1 MALLKGLWQLCAC
14 VLAPYVRTAVDPL
27 KAPLLLLFCWRSCS
41 SRWERALAL
50 PLFSREFCTTKLV
63 TTLLTALSV

>member
-27 KAPLLLLFCWRSCS
+27 KAPLLLLFCLRSCS
-41 SRWERALAL
+41 SRWERACSPTFFEGVLY
-50 PLFSREFCTTKLV
+50 
-63 TTLLTALSV
+63 